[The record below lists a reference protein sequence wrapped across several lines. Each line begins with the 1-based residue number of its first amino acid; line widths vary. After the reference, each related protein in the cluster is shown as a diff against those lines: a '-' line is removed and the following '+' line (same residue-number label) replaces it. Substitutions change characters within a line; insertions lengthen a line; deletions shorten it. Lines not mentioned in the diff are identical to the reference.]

1 MLDLLMSPY
10 SHFGEAMLQEIS
22 QTTFPF
28 TVAVFFIEFD
38 RSLILLNLMA
48 KLLLIQWNQGLAH
61 YLHVV

>member
-1 MLDLLMSPY
+1 MSTH

-22 QTTFPF
+22 QTTFPL

-48 KLLLIQWNQGLAH
+48 KLLLIQWDQGLTQ
-61 YLHVV
+61 YLPVL